1 MPFEDDLGAALR
13 QTGDTFSTDN
23 RALAAAGLAQGRSVR
38 RRRTVAVVGTVAAVA
53 AAVVTAGLVVPGGS
67 AREVKPA
74 NPSTPDPTSSR
85 IDNDQHKGND
95 SSKDK
100 DKGDGSSD
108 GNGATLGGAP
118 QSELFTVLRQ
128 LLPKGRILSGLASDA
143 EGTPNAGATFAQA
156 VWDDGNGAST
166 ISVSLSRAQAGQ
178 RQDECPDLALMKP
191 GTTCKRTEL
200 PGEAV
205 LVVIKG
211 WEYQDNRTGPKDWR
225 AILTT
230 ADGRQI
236 EADEWNAPAQKGK
249 PTTRENPPL
258 SAAQLGDLVLSTRW
272 DRFFSDIPEAPAQP
286 SQPGTDPR
294 LPSSAMI
301 TTLLKAVLP
310 QRLKVLEPGG
320 QEAGYQHITVDD
332 GHGATFVEIDFQRW
346 DPADVDD
353 PIFTKATVLS
363 DGTKLVKRSGA
374 GDKGGAGI
382 VRWTADTIRPDGLRV
397 AVTAFNSDGYHR
409 PVTRKTPG
417 VSMDELVKAATDPR
431 WAELK

>member
-23 RALAAAGLAQGRSVR
+23 RALAAAGLAQGRSVH

-53 AAVVTAGLVVPGGS
+53 AAVVTAGLVVPGGT
-67 AREVKPA
+67 AREVRPA
-74 NPSTPDPTSSR
+74 NPSTPDATSR
-85 IDNDQHKGND
+85 IDDDKRNGNDGSKDSSKGDSDGND
-95 SSKDK
+95 S
-100 DKGDGSSD
+100 
-108 GNGATLGGAP
+108 GATLDDSP
-118 QSELFTVLRQ
+118 HSELFTVLRQ
-128 LLPKGRILSGLASDA
+128 LLPEGTIFSGLASDT
-143 EGTPNAGATFAQA
+143 ESVPNTGASVVQA
-156 VWDDGNGAST
+156 VWDDGHGAST
-166 ISVSLSRAQAGQ
+166 ISVNLSRVQAGQ

-211 WEYQDNRTGPKDWR
+211 WEYQDNRKGPKDWR

-230 ADGRQI
+230 PDGRQI
-236 EADEWNAPAQKGK
+236 QADEWNAPAQKGR

-258 SAAQLGDLVLSTRW
+258 SAAQLGDLVLSARW
-272 DRFFSDIPEAPAQP
+272 DRFFSDIPEAPDQP
-286 SQPGTDPR
+286 TQPGAGPG
-294 LPSSAMI
+294 LPSSAKIMA
-301 TTLLKAVLP
+301 LLKDVLP
-310 QRLKVLEPGG
+310 KGLEVTVPPGQRGRYVHL
-320 QEAGYQHITVDD
+320 TVDD
-332 GHGATFVEIDFQRW
+332 GNGATFVEVDFQQW
-346 DPADVDD
+346 APDEVDD
-353 PIFTKATVLS
+353 PIFAQATVLP

-409 PVTRKTPG
+409 PVTREVPG